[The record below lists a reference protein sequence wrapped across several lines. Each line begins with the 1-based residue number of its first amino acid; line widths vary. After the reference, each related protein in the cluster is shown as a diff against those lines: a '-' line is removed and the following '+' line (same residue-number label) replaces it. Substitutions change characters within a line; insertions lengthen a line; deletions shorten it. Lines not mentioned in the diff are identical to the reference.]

1 MIAGEVIGCAG
12 LSEPGVGSDF
22 GGLEMSAVRV
32 EGGWKLNG
40 AKAWITNAA
49 VAGLSVA
56 YAQTDKAQGYR
67 GIACFAIE
75 ADRPGFQRD
84 KPFELHGGHAIGV
97 GGFRLVDY
105 FAPDEAV
112 LHPPGQAFKAAL
124 AGINGARAY
133 VAAMCCGML
142 QASLETAVRYTR
154 ERKTF
159 GQPVLDHQGVRWKL
173 VDAATDLEA
182 ARLLTYRAARL
193 IDEGGDAVL
202 PAAYAKK
209 FATEMALQAHR
220 RLHPGDGRQR
230 AARRVSAGP
239 PSRRRQDRG
248 LHRRLDRDDERAH
261 RRRPAAGVRV
271 ILSTVEMHTG
281 GEPTRIVV
289 DGWPRFSGKTL
300 LDKRRE
306 ARERFDHLRRGLM
319 LEPRGHDGMYGA
331 LLVEPDHPEADLAV
345 LFMHNEGYST
355 MCGHATIALAR
366 WAVDSGRVKRGEPET
381 IVRLQ
386 CPCGLVDG
394 EGRGRRHGALRERA
408 GLRLCARPHRADA
421 DLGTG
426 DGRHR
431 LWRRVLCLPVRRF
444 DRPRSACRRRCAPSS
459 MPARRSREAAAKAVP
474 IEHRDEPDLAFLYGT
489 ILTDGGNGADA
500 AEPQRLH
507 LRRPA
512 DRPQPD
518 RQRRHRPHGPADGA
532 PRGAAGR

>member
-1 MIAGEVIGCAG
+1 MKFSRPRNAPSWRAPAISPNEHVAPNAARWEWERRYPLETIKAACAEGLHTIELARKHGGQGLSFSCKLRAFEEIAKHDFAFAFALINHHNAVARFARDGQPAHVARLLPRMIAGEVIGCAG

-154 ERKTF
+154 AAQDLRPAGARPSGRALEAGRRRDRSRS
-159 GQPVLDHQGVRWKL
+159 GAAADLSRG
-173 VDAATDLEA
+173 ATD
-182 ARLLTYRAARL
+182 RRGRRCRAA
-193 IDEGGDAVL
+193 GGLRQEIRDRDGA
-202 PAAYAKK
+202 
-209 FATEMALQAHR
+209 EAHR

-230 AARRVSAGP
+230 PARRVSAGP

-366 WAVDSGRVKRGEPET
+366 WAVDSGRVKREPSPKT

-386 CPCGLVDG
+386 CPCGLVTAQR
-394 EGRGRRHGALRERA
+394 RGRRHGALRERA

-421 DLGTG
+421 RPG
-426 DGRHR
+426 GR
-431 LWRRVLCLPVRRF
+431 
-444 DRPRSACRRRCAPSS
+444 
-459 MPARRSREAAAKAVP
+459 
-474 IEHRDEPDLAFLYGT
+474 
-489 ILTDGGNGADA
+489 
-500 AEPQRLH
+500 
-507 LRRPA
+507 
-512 DRPQPD
+512 
-518 RQRRHRPHGPADGA
+518 
-532 PRGAAGR
+532 